1 VHFPI
6 GFFDVDTRVVNDQ
19 GKGLVIGPRA
29 EPIAPQLDPLFALA
43 SLRRLP
49 VVATTCVQ
57 TPPVADALDTE
68 AVHVRLDGDPK
79 PALARAGSASAIF
92 LERRSCGSAEANVA
106 AGVFDVFH
114 VNPHAAECIRRT
126 GIHHWAVFGISLEY
140 CLRGTC
146 LGLCRLGLD
155 VTVLTDAVVPSPRP
169 FGQTVE
175 EVLAELASAGAH
187 LQRTAAFLEAIR
199 A

>member
-1 VHFPI
+1 MHFPI

-79 PALARAGSASAIF
+79 PALERFFRAAARREIGA
-92 LERRSCGSAEANVA
+92 R
-106 AGVFDVFH
+106 
-114 VNPHAAECIRRT
+114 
-126 GIHHWAVFGISLEY
+126 
-140 CLRGTC
+140 
-146 LGLCRLGLD
+146 LD
-155 VTVLTDAVVPSPRP
+155 VAT
-169 FGQTVE
+169 
-175 EVLAELASAGAH
+175 ASVGESYAG
-187 LQRTAAFLEAIR
+187 LSIRGQRTRWASCSATGASR
-199 A
+199 